1 MTAPCPERAALEQA
15 VAALSDEHASRPEP
29 FRWFSEKVDACLALG
44 GEAALD
50 ALRKLIEE
58 AEADKLAGYGPPQ
71 SDLTAARR
79 KWLDLYS
86 EVYRRVA

>member
-1 MTAPCPERAALEQA
+1 MNPPCPERAALEQA
-15 VAALSDEHASRPEP
+15 VAVLGDEHAARPEP
-29 FRWFSEKVDACLALG
+29 FRWFSEKVDACLALA

-50 ALRKLIEE
+50 ALRKLIDE

-71 SDLTAARR
+71 SDLTVARR

-86 EVYRRVA
+86 EIYRRVA